1 MCEVLGES
9 KVFELTILVI
19 CFSYTM
25 DVLSDLLYLIV
36 VEDKEASRD
45 NNDVLILK
53 EREVSGQ

>member
-25 DVLSDLLYLIV
+25 DVLFDLLYLMDI
-36 VEDKEASRD
+36 EDKEASRD
-45 NNDVLILK
+45 NNDVLILE